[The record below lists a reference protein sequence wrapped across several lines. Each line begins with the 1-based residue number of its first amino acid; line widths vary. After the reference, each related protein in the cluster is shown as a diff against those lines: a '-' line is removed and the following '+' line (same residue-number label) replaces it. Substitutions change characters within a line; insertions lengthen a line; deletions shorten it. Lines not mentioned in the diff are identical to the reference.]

1 MTIYL
6 TVIAFN
12 FAIRMRKKNLPR
24 FYFVTTLFL
33 VQNGFLELLLQLQ
46 LF

>member
-12 FAIRMRKKNLPR
+12 CAVRMKKMLH
-24 FYFVTTLFL
+24 FYFVTTFLFL
-33 VQNGFLELLLQLQ
+33 VLNGFLKLLLQLQ